1 MDVLGLLTLKE
12 GEKKKKER
20 EKTIKGTDKFF

>member
-12 GEKKKKER
+12 GKKKKKEQ